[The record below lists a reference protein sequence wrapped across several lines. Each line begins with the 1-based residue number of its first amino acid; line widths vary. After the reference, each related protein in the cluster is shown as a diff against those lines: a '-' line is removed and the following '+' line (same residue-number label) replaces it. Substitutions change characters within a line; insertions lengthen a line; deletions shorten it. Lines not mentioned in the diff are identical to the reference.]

1 MIALGEEAVFM
12 GMAVPAVKIS
22 RFGQWTLAAVL
33 GAIVP
38 AIMFYVF
45 LFGSWDFAVTPPWA
59 WLTIS
64 IVPLASSILLFL
76 RSPRLAK
83 AIRPVCAIFVSHA
96 VVMLA
101 MLDFEP
107 WTSVAAI
114 SLVLDLLLVATT
126 LPSALRL
133 CVPSRF
139 SRATFFWVSSLFGIC
154 GPLALANG
162 VIVMWRA
169 EAIAGDRPY
178 CIQYASQTDPREYE
192 PARTLF
198 DLSALPMQG
207 RLMSGGIDLFHWQY
221 HALLVIDDGKPRFL
235 NWSYG
240 RERFLDEVSR
250 VGGSSPELICRPERH
265 YATRL
270 PIWWHQPAN
279 IDLSIGDHHF
289 SIPESYRPPKALRYF
304 SRYDVLGDFLVLN
317 AVPPDFEA
325 FDPKRHH
332 RLLQFWSEVWIGKS
346 DALDLLSIYNRRLA
360 QNNNPKIDEEFNLRK
375 TEWSGLNRGIGFTAT
390 LYTAYDD
397 TGGLKRLVDCA
408 QQIPR
413 PPGPWAPQCRYTFVD
428 NGLSLSF
435 LIEDPSQ
442 WRATEL
448 GLIQVLS
455 SFEIKPGP

>member
-1 MIALGEEAVFM
+1 MSTAVLR
-12 GMAVPAVKIS
+12 AVQIP
-22 RFGQWTLAAVL
+22 RFRKWTFAAVL

-38 AIMFYVF
+38 AIVFYVF
-45 LFGSWDFAVTPPWA
+45 LFGSWDFVVTPPWA

-64 IVPLASSILLFL
+64 IVPLASSTLLFL
-76 RSPRLAK
+76 RPRRLVN
-83 AIRPVCAIFVSHA
+83 AIRPLCAFFVLHA

-101 MLDFEP
+101 MLNFEP
-107 WTSVAAI
+107 WTSAAAI

-126 LPSALRL
+126 LPPALRL

-139 SRATFFWVSSLFGIC
+139 SRATVFWVSSLFGLC
-154 GPLALANG
+154 VPLALANG
-162 VIVMWRA
+162 VVVMWRA
-169 EAIAGDRPY
+169 EVIAGDRPY
-178 CIQYASQTDPREYE
+178 CIQYASQTDSFEYE

-198 DLSALPMQG
+198 DLSALQMQG
-207 RLMSGGIDLFHWQY
+207 RLMSGGMDLFHWQY

-240 RERFLDEVSR
+240 RENFLDEVTR
-250 VGGSSPELICRPERH
+250 VGGSSPPLICRPERH

-289 SIPESYRPPKALRYF
+289 SIPESYRPRKALRYF
-304 SRYDVLGDFLVLN
+304 SGYDVRGDFIVLN

-325 FDPKRHH
+325 FDPKTHH

-346 DALDLLSIYNRRLA
+346 DTLDLLSIYNRRLA
-360 QNNNPKIDEEFNLRK
+360 QSNNPKIDEEFNLTK
-375 TEWSGLNRGIGFTAT
+375 TEWSGLNRGTGFITT

-413 PPGPWAPQCRYTFVD
+413 PPAPSAPQCRCTFVD
-428 NGLSLSF
+428 NGLSFSF

-442 WRATEL
+442 WKAIEH
-448 GLIQVLS
+448 GLSQVMS
-455 SFEIKPGP
+455 SFEIKPAP